1 MSDDSVLKND
11 TLRSLARHKA
21 GLPGFLQPH
30 HLEAGQR
37 IQVLFERSQL
47 QPRTT
52 MYYGP
57 RVGGNR
63 GGAGAHDIGDMAA
76 DARRKLAEIWKLL
89 PSDCAGVLID
99 VCGFDK
105 GLQQVEVERR
115 WPRRS
120 AKLVL
125 RIGLEAAARHFGLT
139 SDAVGLPATGNSNW
153 MEASA
158 RPSEFG

>member
-1 MSDDSVLKND
+1 MSGDSGQKND
-11 TLRSLARHKA
+11 TLRLLSQHKGGA
-21 GLPGFLQPH
+21 PGFLEPH

-37 IQVLFERSQL
+37 IQILFERSQL

-52 MYYGP
+52 MHYGP
-57 RVGGNR
+57 RVGSSR
-63 GGAGAHDIGDMAA
+63 GGAGVHDIGDMAA
-76 DARRKLAEIWKLL
+76 DARRKLADIWKLL

-105 GLQQVEVERR
+105 GLQQVEAERR

-125 RIGLEAAARHFGLT
+125 RIGLEAAARHFGVT
-139 SDAVGLPATGNSNW
+139 SNAVGMPAVRSNNW
-153 MEASA
+153 MGARA